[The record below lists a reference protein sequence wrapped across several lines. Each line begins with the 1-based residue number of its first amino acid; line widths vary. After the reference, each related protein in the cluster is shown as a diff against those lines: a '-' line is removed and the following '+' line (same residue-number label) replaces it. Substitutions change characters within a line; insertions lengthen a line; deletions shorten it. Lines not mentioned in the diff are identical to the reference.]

1 MSERIMF
8 FSGAA
13 MDPQLIL
20 ATHPSA
26 RFIARARVTA
36 SAADISSSFSRTLV
50 GRGEAA
56 TVWGIAFGTDDAEAA
71 ETHPAFTDE
80 GEPLDV
86 IWGEH
91 PLVGGNPEAAL
102 DAALYWELPPA
113 YTLLLREAAGIA
125 PPEAE
130 GGWETMN
137 LLKPENDAS
146 VDG

>member
-1 MSERIMF
+1 MSKRIVF

-20 ATHPSA
+20 AGRPSA

-36 SAADISSSFSRTLV
+36 SAADISSSFSRALV

-56 TVWGIAFGTDDAEAA
+56 TVWGIAFETDDAEAA

-80 GEPLDV
+80 GTPLDV
-86 IWGEH
+86 AWGEH

-113 YTLLLREAAGIA
+113 YTGLLREAAGIA

-137 LLKPENDAS
+137 LQPENDAS
-146 VDG
+146 PGS

>member
-1 MSERIMF
+1 
-8 FSGAA
+8 
-13 MDPQLIL
+13 MDPQLIR
-20 ATHPSA
+20 AGDPAA
-26 RFIARARVTA
+26 RFIARARVNA
-36 SAADISSSFSRTLV
+36 SAADISSSFSRMLV

-56 TVWGIAFGTDDAEAA
+56 TVWGIAFEADRVEAA

-80 GEPLDV
+80 GEPLAV
-86 IWGEH
+86 VWGEH

-113 YTLLLREAAGIA
+113 YTGLLREAAGIA

-137 LLKPENDAS
+137 IQPEIDAS
-146 VDG
+146 PGS